1 MEALTTFVAVGT
13 VFIFGFVLLIMVFQ
27 ILAYYIAGRVT
38 DSINDELISAFTL
51 FGVMFFI
58 GAASTLVNAILT
70 TFLPGML
77 IPAIGAFIVYL
88 VAIIYAIVIVYEL
101 SVPKAILHFI
111 LSLVITVALTGIVIY
126 IGTLFVPQ
134 GGLEL
139 EVTDQREI
147 EFDSFEM
154 MEFEEFEDDTF
165 FEEDSA
171 MEEEFDEPET
181 VDLTDD
187 GLEES
192 PFETEDAMMEE
203 ELVEEPLEEVIE
215 EEPTS
220 EPGLPGSNE

>member
-1 MEALTTFVAVGT
+1 MEALTNFLAVGT
-13 VFIFGFVLLIMVFQ
+13 IFIFGLVLLIMVFQ
-27 ILAYYIAGRVT
+27 ILAFYIAGRVT

-88 VAIIYAIVIVYEL
+88 VVIIYAIVIVYEL
-101 SVPKAILHFI
+101 SIPKAILHFI

-126 IGTLFVPQ
+126 IGTLLIPQ
-134 GGLEL
+134 GGYEL

-154 MEFEEFEDDTF
+154 MEFEEFETFDDFEEDAF
-165 FEEDSA
+165 FEEEPVI
-171 MEEEFDEPET
+171 EEEFTTTEDNGEGEEG
-181 VDLTDD
+181 V
-187 GLEES
+187 GVEVLEE
-192 PFETEDAMMEE
+192 EVMEE
-203 ELVEEPLEEVIE
+203 ELP
-215 EEPTS
+215 S
-220 EPGLPGSNE
+220 GPGLPGSNE